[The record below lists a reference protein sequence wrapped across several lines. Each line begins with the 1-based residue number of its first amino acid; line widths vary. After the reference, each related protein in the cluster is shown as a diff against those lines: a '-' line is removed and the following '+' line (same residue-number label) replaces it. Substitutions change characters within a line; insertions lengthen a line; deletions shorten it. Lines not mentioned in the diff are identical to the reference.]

1 MYLLLGGMYFY
12 KNDIRVGN
20 TPLVELVNLR
30 KEFNL
35 QGKIFGK
42 LESKNPAGS
51 VKDRIALQM
60 ILGAEE
66 KVSFMKAQ

>member
-20 TPLVELVNLR
+20 TPLVELVNLG

-35 QGKIFGK
+35 QGKIF
-42 LESKNPAGS
+42 EN
-51 VKDRIALQM
+51 
-60 ILGAEE
+60 
-66 KVSFMKAQ
+66 